1 MIGERGRLKNVAE
14 FSNKIKKKKKNLFA
28 DMQTEKLDS
37 IITKANQKAIWRAVG
52 VFTGFVETK
61 ILTFIQNYK

>member
-1 MIGERGRLKNVAE
+1 
-14 FSNKIKKKKKNLFA
+14 
-28 DMQTEKLDS
+28 MQTEKLDS